1 MISDHINKF
10 LFNIISNLTSKLA
23 TLYILITELWK
34 VNEAEAIRNAKEWT
48 RNYAMGN

>member
-1 MISDHINKF
+1 MLNV
-10 LFNIISNLTSKLA
+10 
-23 TLYILITELWK
+23 LITELWK